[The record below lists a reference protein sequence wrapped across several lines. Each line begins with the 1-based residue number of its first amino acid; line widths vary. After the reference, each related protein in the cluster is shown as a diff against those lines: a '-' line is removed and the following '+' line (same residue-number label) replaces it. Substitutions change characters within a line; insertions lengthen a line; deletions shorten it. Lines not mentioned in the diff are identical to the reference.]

1 MRDLFEKPAT
11 DSTPQGSSDGLFI
24 RPVMS
29 ELFIE
34 TKEWVDCPGCKRR
47 IASARVE
54 ENQLVCPRCRH
65 HFRMDAPRR
74 IEMLLDPVSFIPMP
88 LSHTR
93 VNRLNFPGYDQKLI
107 EYQKKTGMRDGLL
120 AGTGCI
126 KGQPAAIGALDYRF
140 LMGSMGA
147 QVGDGLTRLTELAMA
162 QGLPLIIVS
171 ASGGARMQ
179 EGIISLSQMAKVSA
193 AIGRFQQ
200 SGGLYI
206 SVLTDPTTGGVSA
219 SFAMLGDIIVAERK
233 ALIGFAGPRVIQ
245 QTIRKKV
252 PPGLQQAENLLTRGF
267 IDRIVDR
274 EELRD
279 LLGQILR
286 LHEKSVL

>member
-1 MRDLFEKPAT
+1 MRDLFEKPAA

-34 TKEWVDCPGCKRR
+34 TKEWVDCPGCKRK

-54 ENQLVCPRCRH
+54 ENLLVCPRCRH

-74 IEMLLDPVSFIPMP
+74 VEMLLDPVSFVPMP

-93 VNRLNFPGYDQKLI
+93 VNRLNFPGYAKKLI
-107 EYQKKTGMRDGLL
+107 SYQKRTGMRDGLL

-126 KGQPAAIGALDYRF
+126 KGQPVAIGVLDYRF

-147 QVGDGLTRLTELAMA
+147 QVGDGLTRLTESATA
-162 QGLPLIIVS
+162 QELPLIIVS
-171 ASGGARMQ
+171 ASGGARMH

-193 AIGRFQQ
+193 AIGRFKQA
-200 SGGLYI
+200 GGLYI
-206 SVLTDPTTGGVSA
+206 SVFTDPTTGGVLA
-219 SFAMLGDIIVAERK
+219 SFAMLGDIIIAERK
-233 ALIGFAGPRVIQ
+233 ALIAFAGDVVIQ
-245 QTIRKKV
+245 QTIRKKL
-252 PPGLQQAENLLTRGF
+252 PPGFRLAENLLAHGF
-267 IDRIVDR
+267 VDKVVDR